1 MSPASVMPMME
12 AVNLGGGVGLAWND
26 WLFLAVNASARPPE
40 AVRLLAVLLA
50 GAPLLLVPRLLVGL
64 WVWGRPSA
72 RAGLI
77 ATAGGVLAGQGINV
91 LLGLLWFEKRPFMA
105 GIGHTLM
112 RHAADNG
119 FPSDHATL
127 CWGCGLGL
135 IATGAARRWGVA
147 ACALG
152 LGTGWARVFLGVH
165 FPVDVLVA
173 IPVGAVAAGLARLA
187 LPAIRRHVA
196 PPAERLYAA
205 VLARLPTGLPIP
217 R

>member
-1 MSPASVMPMME
+1 MP
-12 AVNLGGGVGLAWND
+12 WNTA
-26 WLFLAVNASARPPE
+26 LFMALNASAHPPA
-40 AVRLLAVLLA
+40 AVLTMAVLLA
-50 GAPLLLVPRLLVGL
+50 GAPLPLAPVLLVAL
-64 WVWGRPSA
+64 WVWGRPAA

-77 ATAGGVLAGQGINV
+77 AVAGGVLAGQGVNV
-91 LLGLLWFEKRPFMA
+91 LLGGLWFENRPFMA

-127 CWGCGLGL
+127 CWSCGLGL
-135 IATGAARRWGVA
+135 IATGAARRWGIA

-152 LGTGWARVFLGVH
+152 LATGWARVFLGVH
-165 FPVDVLVA
+165 VPIDVLAA
-173 IPVGAVAAGLARLA
+173 IPVGAAAAGLARLA
-187 LPAIRRHVA
+187 LPMIRRHAA

-205 VLARLPTGLPIP
+205 LLARLPAGLPIP